1 MESMPTDDRDP
12 QPNGEGSADDNQPV
26 TQSGSATPPVISTTV
41 VRRRRRVLNRRNFFL
56 TGVVIVGG
64 VFLLLVILVI
74 SYRLGYIDSYIA
86 GQVKNTLAQYGIR
99 AEIGAFETKYSPRTV
114 EMRDVKLFDAKTGE
128 PLGKIDRLTATVRIT
143 DLFAINLRRNI
154 NLESM
159 EADNLELWVK
169 FDQQGNSNFRNIVL
183 PPPDPNRR
191 ILFSYATAKLK
202 LNNALIHYGDELHK
216 LSGEGRNLTA
226 TIEPDDPTAPVESA
240 MNRVNFSLTNSTFTY
255 DDRAVNQIDISAK
268 GRVNQTRAEIEEL
281 VLRTPFLESHLK
293 GTMDDWRALRYHLE
307 LTSSVDLTQ
316 ASDILRTRAT
326 LRGAGTVHG
335 TVSGEGSKYQV
346 TGDISADALAADNVR
361 LQALKVTATG
371 SGEAATYEANGKAI
385 AELLTA
391 GDFQLNQMQLIGGI
405 RGTGSD
411 FRWLGELR
419 AAAAKVPGGTT
430 IAGLIL
436 MDAAAEKQDEVITAS
451 AGQGSANSVSV
462 SGNIIR
468 GMRFGGLRF
477 RLAGDTTDIS
487 VASAQANEI
496 VANGT
501 RIHGARTGNIA
512 ILDRANQPTIVTS
525 GPVQIAGI
533 DTSAAKIGSLNI
545 AGVRLSIY
553 KGRVE
558 GRTNDINVGD
568 IAINKTANN
577 PEGKISAVKL
587 GPPVFVVEPSGRYRA
602 SADIA
607 LGGGVLGSV
616 TLGAARA
623 NLVAT
628 SDQIQLNNLTAEIMK
643 GSAAGN
649 VTIATNP
656 RGGSRV
662 NGTFT
667 NLDIGNLASLSGQ
680 ILPIQGA
687 TNGTVDLAFTG
698 TDVKNTATGR
708 VTATFVTEAG
718 SDNTGGRT
726 PLNGELALH
735 ADRGLF
741 DIERATLNTT
751 ASKLTATGR
760 FSFGRDES
768 DLNVDLA
775 STDASE
781 LQRLFAAL
789 PWFGD
794 TNDFL
799 DKNEVAARGDLA
811 FNGDVRGKLSDPS
824 IDGRFSLG
832 SLQVHQNEL
841 GALSASLNV
850 TPETVNLTDG
860 RLAETDGGGATFSV
874 KAPRTGTN
882 NMEVNAV
889 LDRLNA
895 ANFLPAIPDLK
906 PPVREVLAGM
916 HSDLSG
922 SINVTGLPDAA
933 AGSADIRFGAGTL
946 NVEPFE
952 SITARGVFSGTTVTV
967 EQIDA
972 RFLAGEVTGKGTFDR
987 QTRAFSFEAA
997 GNNIA
1002 LDRVRSFSLIPNAP
1016 RLTGTANLQ
1025 ARATGSDFA
1034 EFKTYDVTF
1043 DGSGKA
1049 LTIND
1054 RTAGELTLT
1063 GRTTNS
1069 VLAVNLTTGLLGQ
1082 PQVIAATV
1090 NLADPN
1096 LAATVDT
1103 TLNNADLTPLIA
1115 IIVPPDS
1122 VTMSGRATGTL
1133 HAAGNLKFEN
1143 AAGEEDYGI
1152 SGLRGTANLT
1162 EFGLIVQDIPLNAVS
1177 PLTVEFTPTE
1187 IDFKHVQLTG
1197 PGSNLTVSG
1206 IKSIREGG
1214 SNSLA
1219 VNGSLNLR
1227 VLNGISPNYIF
1238 SGTSDVAL
1246 RVSGAHE
1253 APRLTGSANLNAAS
1267 FSTFVKNE
1275 RLSLTNIKGRAI
1287 FNFDQIQVDSLT
1299 GSLGG
1304 GQVSVA
1310 GGVLLDRFTPSA
1322 YRFTIRGDNV
1332 TVPFPEGFRTTADA
1346 SIEVNGRRQRQR
1358 LSNFITGTVT
1368 VSRAEYRQDIDLA
1381 DLINQRTEASLTEGG
1396 SSDSSSSMIGT
1407 TQLDLRVEGRDAVTI
1422 KNNVSDVTG
1431 SVSLRVVGPIDD
1443 PITSGRITASRGTI
1457 LFRGQRYEFVRA
1469 MADLPAR
1476 RGVDPILNIQAESE
1490 IKGYNVVVTLTG
1502 SLSQP
1507 SAAVRSEP
1515 ALPQADVIALITT
1528 GNLATDEA
1536 NGSALAST
1544 GLGTAANILA
1554 DTLINAPVQR
1564 ATDKL
1569 FGLNRFEIEPVI
1581 SGRGGAG
1588 PTARLTVGRQ
1598 INRDLSITYS
1608 TNVSSADRNQ
1618 VVAIEYRLSNRLSF
1632 IAQYEQGSVDGLS
1645 TGSNNFSFE
1654 IRFRKR
1660 F

>member
-1 MESMPTDDRDP
+1 MPTDDRDLRP
-12 QPNGEGSADDNQPV
+12 DGEGSTDDNQPV
-26 TQSGSATPPVISTTV
+26 TQSGSATPPVVSTTV
-41 VRRRRRVLNRRNFFL
+41 VRQRRRVLNRRNFFL
-56 TGVVIVGG
+56 ASVVIVGG
-64 VFLLLVILVI
+64 AFLLLVLLVI

-99 AEIGAFETKYSPRTV
+99 AEIGSFETKYSPRTV

-128 PLGKIDRLTATVRIT
+128 PLGKVDRLTATVRIT
-143 DLFAINLRRNI
+143 DLFALNLRRNI
-154 NLESM
+154 NLEAL

-191 ILFSYATAKLK
+191 ILFSYATAKIK
-202 LNNALIHYGDELHK
+202 LNNALIHYGDELHR

-226 TIEPDDPTAPVESA
+226 TIEPDDPKAPVESA
-240 MNRVNFSLTNSTFTY
+240 MNRVNFSLKDSTFTY
-255 DDRAVNQIDISAK
+255 DDRVVNQIDIS
-268 GRVNQTRAEIEEL
+268 GRWRVNQTRAEIDEL
-281 VLRTPFLESHLK
+281 VLRTPFLESRLK
-293 GTMDDWRALRYHLE
+293 GTMEDWRALRYRLE

-316 ASDILRTRAT
+316 ASDVLRTGAT

-346 TGDISADALAADNVR
+346 TGDITADAIAADNIR

-391 GDFQLNQMQLIGGI
+391 GDFQLNELQLIGGI

-411 FRWLGELR
+411 FRWLGELH
-419 AAAAKVPGGTT
+419 AAAAKVPGGAT

-436 MDAAAEKQDEVITAS
+436 MDAAAEKEGEQLDARV
-451 AGQGSANSVSV
+451 GQGTTNSISV

-477 RLAGDTTDIS
+477 RLVGENADIN
-487 VASAQANEI
+487 VASVQASEI
-496 VANGT
+496 VGN
-501 RIHGARTGNIA
+501 GARVQGVRVGNVT
-512 ILDRANQPTIVTS
+512 ILDRANQPMTVTS
-525 GPVQIAGI
+525 GPLQIAGI
-533 DTSAAKIGSLNI
+533 DTSSAKIGSLNI

-553 KGRVE
+553 NGRVE
-558 GRTNDINVGD
+558 GRTDNVNVGD
-568 IAINKTANN
+568 VAIKKTSDI
-577 PEGKISAVKL
+577 PEGGKITGIKL
-587 GPPVFVVEPSGRYRA
+587 GRPVFVVEPSGRYRA
-602 SADIA
+602 SADIS
-607 LGGGVLGSV
+607 LGGGVLGRV
-616 TLGAARA
+616 NLGAARA
-623 NLVAT
+623 NLIAT

-649 VTIATNP
+649 VTIATNT
-656 RGGSRV
+656 RGASRV

-667 NLDIGNLASLSGQ
+667 NLDIANLTSLSGQ
-680 ILPIQGA
+680 VLPVEGA

-708 VTATFVTEAG
+708 VTATFTTEAG
-718 SDNTGGRT
+718 TESTGGRT
-726 PLNGELALH
+726 PISGELALR

-741 DIERATLNTT
+741 EIERATLSTV
-751 ASKLTATGR
+751 ASRLNATGR

-768 DLNVDLA
+768 DLNVDVA

-781 LQRLFAAL
+781 LQRLFAVL
-789 PWFGD
+789 PWFAE
-794 TNDFL
+794 TNEFIDN
-799 DKNEVAARGDLA
+799 NEIAARGELA
-811 FNGDVRGKLSDPS
+811 FKGNVRGKLSDPS
-824 IDGRFSLG
+824 VVGRFSLG
-832 SLQVHQNEL
+832 SLQVHGNSL
-841 GALSASLNV
+841 GSLSASLNV
-850 TPETVNLTDG
+850 TPDTVNLTDG
-860 RLAETDGGGATFSV
+860 RLAETDGGGATFSL

-895 ANFLPAIPDLK
+895 GNLLPAIPDLK
-906 PPVREVLAGM
+906 PGIRNVLAGM

-922 SINVTGLPDAA
+922 SINVIGLPNAA
-933 AGSADIRFGAGTL
+933 SGTADVRFGAGTL

-952 SITARGVFSGTTVTV
+952 SIAARGVFNGTTVNI
-967 EQIDA
+967 EQFDA
-972 RFLAGEVTGKGTFDR
+972 RFLAGQVTGKGSIDR
-987 QTRAFSFEAA
+987 QTRAFSFEAT

-1002 LDRVRSFSLIPNAP
+1002 LDRVRSFALLANAP
-1016 RLTGTANLQ
+1016 RVSGITTLQ
-1025 ARATGSDFA
+1025 ARATGSDFT
-1034 EFKTYDVTF
+1034 EFGTYDVTF
-1043 DGSGKA
+1043 DGSGKG
-1049 LTIND
+1049 LTVNEQP
-1054 RTAGELTLT
+1054 AGELTLT
-1063 GRTTNS
+1063 GRTVNR

-1096 LAATVDT
+1096 LAATIDT

-1115 IIVPPDS
+1115 IIVPPNS
-1122 VTMSGRATGTL
+1122 VTMTGRATGTL

-1143 AAGEEDYGI
+1143 AEGEEDYGI

-1162 EFGLIVQDIPLNAVS
+1162 QFGLVVQDIALNAVS

-1187 IDFKHVQLTG
+1187 VDFTHVQLTG

-1206 IKSIREGG
+1206 TKSIREGG
-1214 SNSLA
+1214 ANNLA

-1227 VLNGISPNYIF
+1227 ILNGISPNYIF
-1238 SGTSDVAL
+1238 SGTSEVAL
-1246 RVSGAHE
+1246 RVSGSHTV
-1253 APRLTGSANLNAAS
+1253 PRLTGSANLSAAS
-1267 FSTFVKNE
+1267 FSTFIKNE
-1275 RLSLTNIKGRAI
+1275 RLSLTNLKGRAI
-1287 FNFDQIQVDSLT
+1287 FNFDQIQIDSFS
-1299 GSLGG
+1299 GNLGG
-1304 GQVSVA
+1304 GQVTLA
-1310 GGVLLDRFTPSA
+1310 GGVLLDQFTPSR

-1346 SIEVNGRRQRQR
+1346 NIEVNGSRQRQR
-1358 LSNFITGTVT
+1358 LSNFITGNV
-1368 VSRAEYRQDIDLA
+1368 VVARADYRQNIDLA

-1396 SSDSSSSMIGT
+1396 SGDSSSMIGT

-1422 KNNVSDVTG
+1422 KNNVSDVVG

-1476 RGVDPILNIQAESE
+1476 RGIDPILNIQAESE

-1502 SLSQP
+1502 PLSQP

-1528 GNLATDEA
+1528 GNLATDESS
-1536 NGSALAST
+1536 GSALAST
-1544 GLGTAANILA
+1544 GLGTAANLLA
-1554 DTLINAPVQR
+1554 DTIINAPVQR
-1564 ATDKL
+1564 ATDRL

-1618 VVAIEYRLSNRLSF
+1618 VVAIEYRVSNRLSF
-1632 IAQYEQGSVDGLS
+1632 IAQYEQGSADGLS
-1645 TGSNNFSFE
+1645 TGNNNFSFE

>member
-1 MESMPTDDRDP
+1 MVGFMPTDERDP
-12 QPNGEGSADDNQPV
+12 RPAGEEPAENNQPV
-26 TQSGSATPPVISTTV
+26 THAGSDQPPVVTTTV
-41 VRRRRRVLNRRNFFL
+41 ARTRRRVFNRRNFFFA
-56 TGVVIVGG
+56 TIAIVGG
-64 VFLLLVILVI
+64 VFLLLVILI
-74 SYRLGYIDSYIA
+74 LSYRLGYIDSYIA

-99 AEIGAFETKYSPRTV
+99 AEIGGFETKYSPRTV

-128 PLGKIDRLTATVRIT
+128 PLGKIDRLLATVRIT
-143 DLFAINLRRNI
+143 DLFALNLRRNI
-154 NLESM
+154 NLESL

-169 FDQQGNSNFRNIVL
+169 FDAQGNSNFRNIVL
-183 PPPDPNRR
+183 PAPDPNRR
-191 ILFSYATAKLK
+191 ILFSYATAKIK
-202 LNNALIHYGDELHK
+202 LNNALIHYGDELHR

-226 TIEPDDPTAPVESA
+226 TVEPDDPKAPVESA

-255 DDRAVNQIDISAK
+255 DDRVVNQIDISGK
-268 GRVNQTRAEIEEL
+268 GRVNQTRADIEEL
-281 VLRTPFLESHLK
+281 VLRTPFLETRLK
-293 GTMDDWRALRYHLE
+293 GTMDDWRALRYRME

-316 ASDILRTRAT
+316 ASDVLRTGAT
-326 LRGAGTVHG
+326 LRGAGRVNA
-335 TVSGEGSKYQV
+335 TVSGEGAKYQV
-346 TGDISADALAADNVR
+346 TGDIEADSLAADNVR
-361 LQALKVTATG
+361 LQALKITATG

-419 AAAAKVPGGTT
+419 AAGAKVPGGAS

-462 SGNIIR
+462 SGNIVR

-477 RLAGDTTDIS
+477 RLESDTKDIS
-487 VASAQANEI
+487 VGSAQASEI
-496 VANGT
+496 VASGT
-501 RIHGARTGNIA
+501 RVHNVRTGNIS
-512 ILDRANQPTIVTS
+512 ILDRANQPTLVTT

-533 DTSAAKIGSLNI
+533 DTSDAKIGSLNI

-553 KGRVE
+553 NGRVE

-568 IAINKTANN
+568 VAINKTVNN
-577 PEGKISAVKL
+577 PGGKVTGVRL
-587 GPPVFVVEPSGRYRA
+587 GRPVFVVEPSGRYRA

-616 TLGAARA
+616 ALGAARA

-656 RGGSRV
+656 RGASRV

-667 NLDIGNLASLSGQ
+667 NLDVTNLTSLSGQ
-680 ILPIQGA
+680 MLPIEGT
-687 TNGTVDLAFTG
+687 TNGTVNLTFAG
-698 TDVKNTATGR
+698 TDVKNTATGT
-708 VTATFVTEAG
+708 VTATFVTETGTDA
-718 SDNTGGRT
+718 SGGRT
-726 PLNGELALH
+726 PLNGELALR

-741 DIERATLNTT
+741 DIERATLSTA

-768 DLNVDLA
+768 NLNLDLA

-781 LQRLFAAL
+781 LQRIFSAL

-799 DKNEVAARGDLA
+799 DKNEIAARGDLA
-811 FNGDVRGKLSDPS
+811 FNGNVTGRLSDPTVQ
-824 IDGRFSLG
+824 GRFSLG
-832 SLQVHQNEL
+832 SLQVHDNNL

-850 TPETVNLTDG
+850 TPETLNLTDG
-860 RLAETDGGGATFSV
+860 QLAETDGGGATFSLT
-874 KAPRTGTN
+874 APRSG
-882 NMEVNAV
+882 ENAMSIDAT

-895 ANFLPAIPDLK
+895 SNILPAIPGLK
-906 PPVREVLAGM
+906 KDQRDFLLGM
-916 HSDLSG
+916 HSDISG
-922 SINVTGLPDAA
+922 RINVSGLPDAA
-933 AGSADIRFGAGTL
+933 SGSADIRLGAGTL
-946 NVEPFE
+946 NLEPFD
-952 SITARGVFSGTTVTV
+952 SITARGVFNGTSVNV
-967 EQIDA
+967 ESFDA
-972 RFLAGEVTGKGTFDR
+972 RFLAGEVTGKGSLDRRTYAFTFD
-987 QTRAFSFEAA
+987 AA
-997 GNNIA
+997 SSSIA
-1002 LDRVRSFSLIPNAP
+1002 LDRMRSFALLPNSP
-1016 RLTGTANLQ
+1016 RIAGTASLE
-1025 ARATGSDFA
+1025 AHATGGDFND
-1034 EFKTYDVTF
+1034 TRTWDINF

-1049 LTIND
+1049 ITVNEQQ
-1054 RTAGELTLT
+1054 AGNVTLT
-1063 GRTTNS
+1063 GRTANQLLT
-1069 VLAVNLTTGLLGQ
+1069 ANLNTDLLGQ
-1082 PQVIAATV
+1082 PQLIAATV
-1090 NLADPN
+1090 NLADSKLP
-1096 LAATVDT
+1096 ATIDT
-1103 TLNNADLTPLIA
+1103 TLNNADLTPLLA
-1115 IIVPPDS
+1115 IILPPDS
-1122 VTMSGRATGTL
+1122 VVVTGRATGPL
-1133 HAAGNLKFEN
+1133 HVAGNLLAEN
-1143 AAGEEDYGI
+1143 DAGEEVFGFN
-1152 SGLRGTANLT
+1152 GLRGSANLT
-1162 EFGLIVQDIPLNAVS
+1162 QFGLVVQDIPLNAVA

-1187 IDFKHVQLTG
+1187 VDFKHVQLTG

-1206 IKSIREGG
+1206 TKSIREGG

-1238 SGTSDVAL
+1238 AGTSDVAV
-1246 RVSGAHE
+1246 RVSGGHD
-1253 APRLTGSANLNAAS
+1253 APRLTGTAKLNTAS

-1275 RLSLTNIKGRAI
+1275 RLSLTNIQGRAI
-1287 FNFDQIQVDSLT
+1287 FNFDQIQIDSLT
-1299 GSLGG
+1299 GNLGG
-1304 GQVSVA
+1304 GQVAVA
-1310 GGVLLDRFTPSA
+1310 GGILLDRFTPSR

-1346 SIEVNGRRQRQR
+1346 TIEINGSRQRQR
-1358 LSNFITGTVT
+1358 LQNFITGNV
-1368 VSRAEYRQDIDLA
+1368 VLARAEYRQNIDLA
-1381 DLINQRTEASLTEGG
+1381 DLINQRTEANLTEGTAG
-1396 SSDSSSSMIGT
+1396 DSSLIGT
-1407 TQLDLRVEGRDAVTI
+1407 TQLDLRVEGRDALTV

-1431 SVSLRVVGPIDD
+1431 SVSLRVFGPIDD

-1469 MADLPAR
+1469 LADLPAR

-1502 SLSQP
+1502 PLSQP
-1507 SAAVRSEP
+1507 NAAVRSEP

-1528 GNLATDEA
+1528 GSLATNDPNA
-1536 NGSALAST
+1536 SALAST
-1544 GLGTAANILA
+1544 GLGTAANLLA

-1564 ATDKL
+1564 ATDRL
-1569 FGLNRFEIEPVI
+1569 FGLNRFEIEPVA
-1581 SGRGGAG
+1581 STRGGG
-1588 PTARLTVGRQ
+1588 TPTARLTVGRQ

-1608 TNVSSADRNQ
+1608 TNVSGADRNQ
-1618 VVAIEYRLSNRLSF
+1618 VVAVEYRLSNRLSF
-1632 IAQYEQGSVDGLS
+1632 IAQYEQGSVDGLA
-1645 TGSNNFSFE
+1645 TQNNSFSFE